1 MEPNDPFA
9 ARMVAQVKL
18 IERYRDDVLRSEGR
32 WLDGD
37 SAALEWITRYAAQF
51 PPIENDTRH

>member
-1 MEPNDPFA
+1 MDLNDPFA
-9 ARMVAQVKL
+9 ERMVAQVQL

-51 PPIENDTRH
+51 PPIEGYARH